1 MLKSRKYNLL
11 VILGG
16 TAPADLGDG
25 DSSREGWDVF
35 VGSGA
40 IFTFGDNRFN
50 TSFVANIDYCRFGT
64 VGLVLAIADPDFQ
77 HAQLWMSQ
85 VNVDAHVL

>member
-16 TAPADLGDG
+16 TAPDLGDG
-25 DSSREGWDVF
+25 DSSREGWHVF

-40 IFTFGDNRFN
+40 IFAFGDNRFN
-50 TSFVANIDYCRFGT
+50 TFFVANVDHCRFVT

-77 HAQLWMSQ
+77 HAQLGMSQ
-85 VNVDAHVL
+85 VDVDAHVL